1 MNDPKEQMQAEAASL
16 NANDD
21 SKKHPNSRR
30 SCWFLN
36 TKNNSTKQ
44 PTGKITDK

>member
-21 SKKHPNSRR
+21 SKKHPNSRQTEAVG
-30 SCWFLN
+30 S
-36 TKNNSTKQ
+36 
-44 PTGKITDK
+44 